1 MNATHNASIR
11 RGIREAVA
19 LLPSRIRIRLAGAV
33 VLATILAGVEAAAI
47 AGLFS
52 VINVLVDEEAAV
64 PEWAG
69 LLSATGRD
77 QFLVRGASVVFVLL
91 LVRSG
96 LGFLAAQIQARL
108 HAGTDEM
115 LATRIFGRAL
125 RYPYAEHLRRSSS
138 EIMVVLM
145 SSTGDVAANIV
156 GATASAAVDIL
167 LLGALAATLIVLQ
180 PLTALGM
187 IAYFSA
193 VAAVLLFSL
202 APAVRRAADDSH
214 QSFVLVNRSMV
225 EGLHGVKALQIAVT
239 TNVVADE
246 HARHRAALAHAR
258 QRSVF
263 LAAVSRQTLEAAV
276 TLGIGLLAAGLFAL
290 QTGAEALA
298 SLGLVVAVA
307 FRALPSISRLVGTL
321 NGMRSAIVSLERIQE
336 ELQHATTHEDREEQ
350 KSPTFAREIRFCDV
364 SYTYRGAQ
372 GPALDGISF
381 DIPAGSSIGIVG
393 SSGAGKTTM
402 VDLLLGLLEPTGG
415 RITVDGVP
423 LDRANILGWRRIIGY
438 VPQDV
443 FMLDSVIR
451 DNVVFAGRD
460 SPAPDDEVWAAL
472 EQAQLAEF
480 VSSLPNGLDTLIG
493 ERGARIS
500 GGQRQRIGIARALY
514 RQPSLL
520 VLDEAT
526 SALDLVTEA
535 AIAETIESLDRSI
548 TKVIIAHRLTTVRGC
563 DTIVFLSHGALLGI
577 GTFDEIAATVPEFH
591 RLVSLSG
598 AVAIDK
604 PRQLP

>member
-1 MNATHNASIR
+1 MNAPHNASIS

-19 LLPSRIRIRLAGAV
+19 LLPSRIRRRLAWAV
-33 VLATILAGVEAAAI
+33 GLAVILAGVEAAAI
-47 AGLFS
+47 AGLFT
-52 VINVLVDEEAAV
+52 VINVLVDDKAAV
-64 PEWAG
+64 PEWG
-69 LLSATGRD
+69 RLLSATGRD
-77 QFLVRGASVVFVLL
+77 QFLVRAASVVFVLL
-91 LVRSG
+91 LIRSA

-145 SSTGDVAANIV
+145 SSTADVAANIV

-167 LLGALAATLIVLQ
+167 VLGALAGTLIVLQ
-180 PLTALGM
+180 PLTALGL
-187 IAYFSA
+187 IAYFAA

-202 APAVRRAADDSH
+202 APAVRRAATDSH
-214 QSFVLVNRSMV
+214 QSFVLVSRSMM

-246 HARHRAALAHAR
+246 HARHRAALAHGR
-258 QRSVF
+258 QRTVF
-263 LAAVSRQTLEAAV
+263 LAAASRQTLEGAV
-276 TLGIGLLAAGLFAL
+276 TVGIGLLAAGLFAL
-290 QTGAEALA
+290 QTSAEAVA

-307 FRALPSISRLVGTL
+307 FRALPSVSRLLSTL
-321 NGMRSAIVSLERIQE
+321 NAMRSALVSLERLQE
-336 ELQHATTHEDREEQ
+336 ELGQATTHEDREEQ
-350 KSPTFAREIRFCDV
+350 KPPTFAKSIQFCEV

-372 GPALDGISF
+372 GPALAGISF

-393 SSGAGKTTM
+393 TSGAGKTTM

-423 LDRANILGWRRIIGY
+423 LDRGNILGWRRLIGY

-443 FMLDSVIR
+443 FMLDSAIR

-460 SPAPDDEVWAAL
+460 FPAPDDEVWAAL

-480 VSSLPNGLDTLIG
+480 VRSLPDGLDTLIG
-493 ERGARIS
+493 ERGARMS

-526 SALDLVTEA
+526 SALDLLTEA

-563 DTIVFLSHGALLGI
+563 DHIVFLANGALMAI
-577 GTFDEIAATVPEFH
+577 GTFDEIAATVPEFN
-591 RLVSLSG
+591 RLVRLSG
-598 AVAIDK
+598 AVANDQ